1 MPTNRNI
8 NKCKYIETKIEV
20 HRSNNCIIITQSN
33 KYTDK
38 KQTNKQ
44 ANKQKTK
51 QRKQTMQQANVY
63 MYSSNSRQ

>member
-20 HRSNNCIIITQSN
+20 HRSNNCIITTQSN
-33 KYTDK
+33 KYADK
-38 KQTNKQ
+38 KQT
-44 ANKQKTK
+44 NKQKTK